1 MSRGVRSC
9 QAAASARNSK
19 LTRGTLPFPPRESG
33 ERNKRTQRHQV
44 RREEIQWTYLPLH
57 RPLHAASVQSKSRTE
72 SLVEGLGRLFLSS
85 LRSTAAH
92 LPHWGAGGIWV
103 LNRVAAEEPGR
114 VCRHL
119 LAELMFTAGTIP
131 AGLST
136 PIKALKSSRGKHEH
150 VSELLPKP
158 GTCAAIPCPTQIF
171 EHPTRSVFCPITTP
185 QRKCFRAVCR
195 SHSSSMHREKEAQYG
210 LKEAKKQ
217 LSHDWNYP
225 PSSLLTKWKIKVFH
239 SQMWWDYG
247 WWLDACG

>member
-92 LPHWGAGGIWV
+92 LPHWGAGGDLGSEQSRCWRTRSR
-103 LNRVAAEEPGR
+103 LQ
-114 VCRHL
+114 
-119 LAELMFTAGTIP
+119 T
-131 AGLST
+131 
-136 PIKALKSSRGKHEH
+136 SSRWAD
-150 VSELLPKP
+150 VYRRDNSRWP
-158 GTCAAIPCPTQIF
+158 F
-171 EHPTRSVFCPITTP
+171 
-185 QRKCFRAVCR
+185 
-195 SHSSSMHREKEAQYG
+195 
-210 LKEAKKQ
+210 
-217 LSHDWNYP
+217 YP
-225 PSSLLTKWKIKVFH
+225 DKSFKIVPR
-239 SQMWWDYG
+239 
-247 WWLDACG
+247 